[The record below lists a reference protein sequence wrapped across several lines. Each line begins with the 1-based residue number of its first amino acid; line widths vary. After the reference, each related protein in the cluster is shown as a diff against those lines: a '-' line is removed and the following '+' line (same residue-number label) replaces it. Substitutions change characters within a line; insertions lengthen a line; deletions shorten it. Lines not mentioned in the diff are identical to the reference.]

1 MLRIVEM
8 RLSAE
13 QRTQDPG
20 VEHQESFVIRGTG
33 HKLIQAIPD
42 GRDASYDAQAI
53 KASGFDAPTF
63 EVQGGALYSGGS
75 QLNGFRAQ
83 DRELVIN
90 MLPVNNETPT
100 SIKTKLG
107 RMSSLSLNNPLL
119 LEVSLMDPHNRIG
132 GTYYS
137 KVYISD
143 ITSPILSES
152 REVQLTV
159 KMGGVSFTN
168 SDPIH
173 IDQKF
178 EANYG
183 QSRGYSDVIE
193 GLRSR
198 DGHLRLLT
206 NLYLSQNDLEGMTAP
221 SILSGELSLMFSKE
235 DVGKLKAVEM
245 RNIRGDSI
253 RLVPKENFVKR
264 LTAFEEDLGYVL
276 DISIDGRLRDV
287 AYSNPQKPGQY
298 YWGDDAPFNM
308 YTNVRWPLCMPA
320 KTSLTFAVELTSEP
334 KYNVFA
340 PNHRFEIYPERYGF

>member
-8 RLSAE
+8 SLVADNRG
-13 QRTQDPG
+13 QDPG
-20 VEHQESFVIRGTG
+20 ITHQESFVIRGTG

-42 GRDASYDAQAI
+42 GRDAYYDAQAI

-90 MLPVNNETPT
+90 MLPVNDETPT

-107 RMSSLSLNNPLL
+107 RMSSLSLNSPLR
-119 LEVSLMDPHNRIG
+119 LEVSLMDLRTRMG

-137 KVYISD
+137 EVYISD

-168 SDPIH
+168 IDPFH

-178 EANYG
+178 DANDA
-183 QSRGYSDVIE
+183 QSRGYSDTIE
-193 GLRSR
+193 GLRSK

-206 NLYLSQNDLEGMTAP
+206 NLYLSRNDLEGMTAP
-221 SILSGELSLMFSKE
+221 SILSGELSLTLAKE
-235 DVGKLKAVEM
+235 DVSKLKAVEM
-245 RNIRGDSI
+245 LNIRGDSI
-253 RLVPKENFVKR
+253 RLVPKENFVKK
-264 LTAFEEDLGYVL
+264 LDVFEADLGYEL
-276 DISIDGRLRDV
+276 DISIDGRVRDV
-287 AYSNPQKPGQY
+287 AYSNPQKPGRY
-298 YWGDDAPFNM
+298 FWGDDAPFNM

-340 PNHRFEIYPERYGF
+340 PHHRFEIYPERYGF